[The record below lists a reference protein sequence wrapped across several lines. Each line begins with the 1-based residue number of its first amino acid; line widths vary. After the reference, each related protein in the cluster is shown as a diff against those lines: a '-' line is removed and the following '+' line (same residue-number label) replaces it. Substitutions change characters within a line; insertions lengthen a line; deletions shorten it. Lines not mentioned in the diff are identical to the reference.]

1 MVEPMRDKISFATAS
16 LHISAFLYLLVGL
29 GMFVLFALWLPY
41 EQATTDVPRR
51 QQLATGGQPDYFA
64 LGMGVFMLLFCV
76 ALIVGIEVV
85 AWGIQRRKFW
95 AWIAGLCIF
104 AMYVPSLFLPLGAF
118 GLWGLLDE
126 GSRAEFGI
134 GRQSRS

>member
-1 MVEPMRDKISFATAS
+1 MRDKISFATAS
-16 LHISAFLYLLVGL
+16 LHISTFLYLLVGL
-29 GMFVLFALWLPY
+29 STFAFFAFWLPY
-41 EQATTDVPRR
+41 EQAASEAPRR
-51 QQLATGGQPDYFA
+51 QSLATGGQFDYVT
-64 LGMGVFMLLFCV
+64 LGIGVFMLLFCL
-76 ALIVGIEVV
+76 ALIVGIEAV
-85 AWGIQRRKFW
+85 AWGLQRRKFW